1 MPRLNRLT
9 SLLLGCLLGAGLL
22 FTEYWLLLE
31 HDRAERL
38 QEQQHWGALG
48 TGLVVVQLEDA
59 LEHTRIMAQQLASNG
74 QARGLAEMAR
84 RVVREDSVF
93 AGIGT
98 VALVEQNQRDAFENR
113 IATSIRFLK
122 NQHLQPSPVQLQYY
136 PVASYL
142 PDDANALP
150 QGLDLSHLGDSKWLL
165 DLARRSDQP
174 MLLPSQLSGLGG
186 IRLDIITRL
195 GDDHTLLLLN
205 LRQDKLM
212 QPIGNELITDNPLHH
227 VRLLIWSKNQP
238 DVPLL
243 DSAPGRP
250 IPTEPPMFS
259 RRSKVGGNEL
269 LLGAYSLQPVQP
281 LLSPMAWTVLIASS
295 ATLALLLLLQQRQLL
310 ANRQLHEQLKQ
321 QQLLLEQN
329 NRTLR
334 EQISDRVMSEQAL
347 AQSEARQRAILEAS
361 SDAIILIDRS
371 GHILQT
377 NPAAAKLVEQ
387 SAHSLENLPAGVL
400 FPDLYNPDPG
410 HAFEQTASQHEGRPF
425 ETRLLRSDEQQLPV
439 ELSLSRVV
447 MPDDWFYVTVCRDI
461 SRRKEQEEALIQLK
475 NSLAEQVEVQSRQLA
490 ALLDASP
497 LAMAYI
503 VDRNLRQVNHAFLE
517 LFQQQGQDVIGRPT
531 MPYFENPEQWE
542 RTGKALYSLL
552 NDGKVVQTEV
562 RLRTGKG
569 QLFWCRLHGRAV
581 NPSVPKLGTI
591 WVYLDISAQR
601 SLEETLRH
609 AKILAEETSRAKTEF
624 LANMSH
630 ELRTPLHAIL
640 GFTEMGQLRAQSLGE
655 AKLEQYFTRINTSG
669 SRLLTLLN
677 DLLDMA
683 KMEVGRMDYNIGRGN
698 LSQCLREA
706 CDEMTPMASRNQIRI
721 DLECAPETLA
731 ADIDPFRI
739 GQVIRNLLSNAV
751 KFSPAGSEIRVRALL
766 DEQDGQEWAHVSV
779 ADSGPGIP
787 EKELETIFDKFI
799 QSSTTKTGAGGTGL
813 GLAISREIIHAH
825 HGRIIADNLPD
836 SGAIFTFSIPSHFQR
851 NLEEG
856 TPDASQTL
864 AR

>member
-22 FTEYWLLLE
+22 LTEYWLLLE

-48 TGLVVVQLEDA
+48 TGLVVLQLEDA
-59 LEHTRIMAQQLASNG
+59 LEHTRIMAQQLAGNS
-74 QARGLAEMAR
+74 QAHGLSELAR
-84 RVVREDSVF
+84 RVVRDDSLF

-122 NQHLQPSPVQLQYY
+122 NQHLQLSPAQLQYY

-150 QGLDLSHLGDSKWLL
+150 QGLDLSHQGDSKWLL

-174 MLLPSQLSGLGG
+174 MLLPSQPSGPGST
-186 IRLDIITRL
+186 RLDIITRL

-227 VRLLIWSKNQP
+227 VRLLIWSKSQP
-238 DVPLL
+238 DIPLL
-243 DSAPGRP
+243 DSSPGRP

-269 LLGAYSLQPVQP
+269 LLGAYSLQPVRP
-281 LLSPMAWTVLIASS
+281 LLSSMAWTLLIASTW
-295 ATLALLLLLQQRQLL
+295 TLALLLLLQQRQLQ
-310 ANRQLHEQLKQ
+310 ANRRLRKQLQLQ
-321 QQLLLEQN
+321 QQQLEQN

-334 EQISDRVMSEQAL
+334 EQIGDREMSEQAL
-347 AQSEARQRAILEAS
+347 AQSEARQRAILQAS
-361 SDAIILIDRS
+361 SDAIILIARS
-371 GHILQT
+371 GHIMQA
-377 NPAAAKLVEQ
+377 NPAAARLVEQ
-387 SAHSLENLPAGVL
+387 SAQSLENLPVGVL
-400 FPDLYNPDPG
+400 FPELYNPDPNSV
-410 HAFEQTASQHEGRPF
+410 FEQIARQHEGRPF
-425 ETRLLRSDEQQLPV
+425 ETSLLRSDELQLPV

-461 SRRKEQEEALIQLK
+461 SLRKEQEEALIRLK

-517 LFQQQGQDVIGRPT
+517 LFQQQGRNVIGHST
-531 MPYFENPEQWE
+531 MPYFESREQWE
-542 RTGKALYSLL
+542 RTGRALYSLL
-552 NDGKVVQTEV
+552 NDGKVVQTELQ
-562 RLRTGKG
+562 LRTGKNK
-569 QLFWCRLHGRAV
+569 LFWCRLHGKAV

-591 WVYLDISAQR
+591 WVYQDISAQR
-601 SLEETLRH
+601 SVEETLRH

-640 GFTEMGQLRAQSLGE
+640 GFTEMGQLRAHSLGE
-655 AKLEQYFTRINTSG
+655 VKLEQYFTRINTSG

-683 KMEVGRMDYNIGRGN
+683 KMEVGRMDYTISRGN
-698 LSQCLREA
+698 LTQCLREA
-706 CDEMTPMASRNQIRI
+706 CDEMTPLASLNQIRI
-721 DLECAPETLA
+721 DLECSPEMLA

-751 KFSPAGSEIRVRALL
+751 KFSPNGAEIRVQAQLA
-766 DEQDGQEWAHVSV
+766 EQDGQEWVHVSV
-779 ADSGPGIP
+779 ADAGPGIP

-825 HGRIIADNLPD
+825 HGRISADNLPAG
-836 SGAIFTFSIPSHFQR
+836 GAIFAFSIPRHFQR